1 MGYVYVV
8 QRQFRYDPDKG
19 AVVPRYDLG
28 PAEKYG
34 ELRLILTDRT
44 AVEKSAVIISKMDL
58 LLRNYT
64 DNDYLLLIGHPVLIG
79 WATALAAA
87 HNNGRI
93 KQLVWNGKD
102 QVYTPVE
109 SFLPIKPQRGSVLA

>member
-8 QRQFRYDPDKG
+8 QRQFRYDSEKG
-19 AVVPRYDLG
+19 SVVPRYDLA

-44 AVEKSAVIISKMDL
+44 AVEKSAQIISKMDL
-58 LLRNYT
+58 LLRNYS
-64 DNDYLLLIGHPVLIG
+64 DDDYLLLIGHPVLIG

-87 HNNGRI
+87 HNKGRI
-93 KQLVWNGKD
+93 KQLVWSGKD
-102 QVYTPVE
+102 RCYNPVE
-109 SFLPIKPQRGSVLA
+109 SFLPIKPHRGNVLA